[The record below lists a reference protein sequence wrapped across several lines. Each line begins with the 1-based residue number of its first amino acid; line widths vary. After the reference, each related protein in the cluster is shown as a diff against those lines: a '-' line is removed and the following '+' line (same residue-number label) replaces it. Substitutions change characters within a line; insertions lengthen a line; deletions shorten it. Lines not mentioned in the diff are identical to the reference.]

1 MTTRRQGLARCG
13 ALSVGVVLA
22 ALAGC
27 GEAATTAPRARSAP
41 DTLTALPRALS
52 ATERQAVA
60 NANTFGFGLL
70 REVLG
75 GAGAGENVVLS
86 PFSASV
92 ALGMTMNGAAGA
104 TEAGMR
110 STLGWD
116 AGASQ
121 ADVNSAYR
129 DLGRLLG
136 SLDPSVT
143 LTSANAIWYRQGFAV
158 EPAFLQAARDFFS
171 ANVQAADFSSPAT
184 ITAVNDWASRATNG
198 KIQNVLDQITSDH
211 MMFLL
216 NALYFKGT
224 WRTQFEVSETR
235 ARAFTRADGRAA
247 SIPFM
252 HRTIG
257 GGRMFF
263 GPDFR
268 VLELPYGNGAYVMN
282 FFVPTGTLSLRDLAG
297 RLAGQGLAQA
307 LLNLRDVP
315 EASIAVPRFTIT
327 GKRALRQPLTALGM
341 GTAFDCA
348 RADFTRLTSARG
360 VCIGAVQQD
369 AMIEVNEQG
378 TEAAAVTRVD
388 IIRVSL
394 PPEFAVDRPFLFAIR
409 ERLSNTTY
417 FLGAVQALGN

>member
-1 MTTRRQGLARCG
+1 MTSQRQAMARIG
-13 ALSVGVVLA
+13 ALGVGMLLA
-22 ALAGC
+22 ALTGC
-27 GEAATTAPRARSAP
+27 GDSATTAPLTPKAP
-41 DTLTALPRALS
+41 DTLTALPRSLS
-52 ATERQAVA
+52 SAERQAVS

-75 GAGAGENVVLS
+75 SASASENVVLS

-110 STLGWD
+110 TTLGWD
-116 AGASQ
+116 AAAPA
-121 ADVNSAYR
+121 ADINGAYR

-136 SLDPSVT
+136 SLDASVT

-171 ANVQAADFSSPAT
+171 ATVQAADFTSPAT
-184 ITAVNDWASRATNG
+184 VTAVNDWASRATNG
-198 KIQNVLDQITSDH
+198 KITNVLDRITQDH

-224 WRTQFEVSETR
+224 WRTQFETSQTR
-235 ARAFTRADGRAA
+235 AREFQRADGRTA

-252 HRTIG
+252 HRSMG

-268 VLELPYGNGAYVMN
+268 VLELPYGNGAYVMD
-282 FFVPTGTLSLRDLAG
+282 FFVPTGSLSLRDLAG
-297 RLAGQGLAQA
+297 RLAGQGLSQA
-307 LLNLRDVP
+307 LLNLRDQP
-315 EASIAVPRFTIT
+315 EATLAVPRFTIT
-327 GKRALRQPLTALGM
+327 GKRALKDPLSALGM

-348 RADFTRLTSARG
+348 RADFTRLTTATN

-409 ERLSNTTY
+409 ERFSNTTY
-417 FLGAVQALGN
+417 FLGAVQSLGN